1 MSPHNPIE
9 AGKRGQV
16 TAEGFGDVTCAKGPC
31 ARGAESEVYSSSP
44 WQAGVQ
50 MTNPRSDLAG
60 NGARRSNP
68 FLCPTSTPQ
77 GQTQQP
83 RWVRPWWVPP
93 AQVLVAVLV
102 RLTLGTA
109 MPPPGW
115 SIPPF
120 PPPPNPPTAIWD
132 GRDLGSA
139 GAVLQH
145 HRPGSADPAGTALD
159 TGIAPKDGNVF
170 PKCCSDLGRG
180 QGRRIAC
187 QISSRHVNAAGSK

>member
-31 ARGAESEVYSSSP
+31 ARGAESEVYSSSQ

-50 MTNPRSDLAG
+50 MTNPRSGLAG

-93 AQVLVAVLV
+93 AQALVEVLG
-102 RLTLGTA
+102 RLTSGTA
-109 MPPPGW
+109 MSPPGW

-120 PPPPNPPTAIWD
+120 PPQIPPP
-132 GRDLGSA
+132 RF
-139 GAVLQH
+139 
-145 HRPGSADPAGTALD
+145 GTAEIWGPRELSFS
-159 TGIAPKDGNVF
+159 TTAPAARI
-170 PKCCSDLGRG
+170 PLGRRWTPASH
-180 QGRRIAC
+180 RRTGMFSPSAA
-187 QISSRHVNAAGSK
+187 QISAEDRAGG

>member
-31 ARGAESEVYSSSP
+31 ARGAESEVYSSSQ

-50 MTNPRSDLAG
+50 MTNPRSGLAG

-93 AQVLVAVLV
+93 AQVLVAVLG
-102 RLTLGTA
+102 RPTSGTA
-109 MPPPGW
+109 MSPPGW

-120 PPPPNPPTAIWD
+120 PPPKSPH
-132 GRDLGSA
+132 RDLGRQRFGVRGSCPSA
-139 GAVLQH
+139 PPPRQRGSRWDGVGHRHRTEGRECFPQVLLRSRQ
-145 HRPGSADPAGTALD
+145 RTGPADSL
-159 TGIAPKDGNVF
+159 
-170 PKCCSDLGRG
+170 SDIE
-180 QGRRIAC
+180 QAC
-187 QISSRHVNAAGSK
+187 QCRRL